1 MTSPYGPRPVP
12 TPGASSFHRG
22 VDLAGKANTP
32 LNLAAGYSMTGSGE
46 KGGLGYAASI
56 RGPGG
61 EMYDVG
67 HLQRP
72 SAGAGAARKVPGS
85 EGRVIKAAQ
94 EQEIALRNQ
103 KLTGLQQEELYYGRI
118 AVAIAN
124 YAASIFSPEEQQL
137 QNSLLEKRNN
147 LIKLGLSKEDID
159 LESEKFEKQARFTDG
174 IEKASE
180 KIKENNDLVNKGRLS
195 TAEATRL
202 NAIQNN
208 TIEELRKNLTQ
219 LNPLLERKNKLTK
232 EGVFATTMGSLK
244 NRLAIAKAPT
254 EDAARAEALRQEN
267 YTEQEIPQIMAAE
280 KVLAQLEELKQKAN
294 EIASNMSESLTGAFK
309 NIVTGSM
316 TMQEGLATSFRSI
329 SDFFADMV
337 MKMIADYLKLQLIE
351 GIKSIFS
358 MFGPKLPGAAA
369 PTPPM
374 LGPAFASGGIAFGGF
389 TAFAD
394 GGVVTGP
401 TLGLVGEGRYN
412 EAIIPLPDGKSVP
425 VQLAGGTEGATAPIN
440 TNIVV
445 NVKNGQADN
454 QVTGN
459 QGNQLGREIEGA
471 VRQVI
476 LKESRPGG
484 LIYGSR

>member
-1 MTSPYGPRPVP
+1 
-12 TPGASSFHRG
+12 
-22 VDLAGKANTP
+22 
-32 LNLAAGYSMTGSGE
+32 
-46 KGGLGYAASI
+46 
-56 RGPGG
+56 
-61 EMYDVG
+61 
-67 HLQRP
+67 
-72 SAGAGAARKVPGS
+72 
-85 EGRVIKAAQ
+85 
-94 EQEIALRNQ
+94 
-103 KLTGLQQEELYYGRI
+103 
-118 AVAIAN
+118 
-124 YAASIFSPEEQQL
+124 
-137 QNSLLEKRNN
+137 
-147 LIKLGLSKEDID
+147 
-159 LESEKFEKQARFTDG
+159 
-174 IEKASE
+174 
-180 KIKENNDLVNKGRLS
+180 
-195 TAEATRL
+195 
-202 NAIQNN
+202 
-208 TIEELRKNLTQ
+208 
-219 LNPLLERKNKLTK
+219 
-232 EGVFATTMGSLK
+232 
-244 NRLAIAKAPT
+244 
-254 EDAARAEALRQEN
+254 
-267 YTEQEIPQIMAAE
+267 
-280 KVLAQLEELKQKAN
+280 
-294 EIASNMSESLTGAFK
+294 MSESITGAFK

-412 EAIIPLPDGKSVP
+412 EAVIPLPDGKSVP